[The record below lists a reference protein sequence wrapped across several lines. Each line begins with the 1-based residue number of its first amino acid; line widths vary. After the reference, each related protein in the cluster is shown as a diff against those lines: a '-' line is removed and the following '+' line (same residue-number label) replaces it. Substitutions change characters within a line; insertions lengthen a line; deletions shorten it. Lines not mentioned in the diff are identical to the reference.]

1 MATAALR
8 AGLSPSLIRTRFVA
22 ALSDGGQSRT
32 LLEAILGVGQ
42 ALSVSVVAEGIE
54 EQGQMTALEEMGC
67 EMAQGYLMAMPQRA
81 QVIEK
86 LLGPH
91 AAARA
96 VGSSAS

>member
-1 MATAALR
+1 
-8 AGLSPSLIRTRFVA
+8 
-22 ALSDGGQSRT
+22 
-32 LLEAILGVGQ
+32 
-42 ALSVSVVAEGIE
+42 
-54 EQGQMTALEEMGC
+54 MTALEEMGC